1 MITYGTPAESD
12 GAGRGVH
19 GDLPG
24 CGWAKAGA
32 MQSVGWRNARPP
44 GTVST
49 LEDRRRVGPVLTEPS
64 AVPSGVASE
73 DSNLDST
80 FASLGL
86 RAELLSTLSA
96 LGYEEPT
103 PIQSATIPI
112 LVGGSDLL
120 GQAATGTGKTAAFA
134 LPILELLDPHSRGK
148 GPTALILVPTRELAL
163 QVSQAFHSYGR
174 ELGARL
180 VAIYGG
186 APARHQIDSLKRGV
200 DVVVATPG
208 RALDLIRRNALRLD
222 EVRTVVLDEADEMLE
237 MGFIEDIET
246 ILSLTPED
254 RQTVLFSAT
263 MPKRIDKLAS
273 QHLRN
278 PERISIRARATA
290 PDEVPRVRQT
300 AYTVTRQNKAAAL
313 GRILDAED
321 PVASIVFCR
330 TRGGVDTLTD
340 LLTARGYQAEALH
353 GGLTQD
359 QRDRVMGRLRAG
371 TTELLV
377 ATDVAARGLDVDHL
391 SHVVNYDLPTSPEA
405 YVHRIGRVGRAG
417 REGVALSLVE
427 PRERR
432 LLSSIEKLMRGH
444 VPVEPV
450 PTVTDVRQLRLR
462 RIRDAI
468 EGVLDDV
475 DAQGRHD
482 VYREVI
488 DEMLMHRDAT
498 DVAVAAFALLHEA
511 SQGAS
516 GEDDDRDLT
525 AAASSSD
532 GSPRRTS
539 GGRKTPGDARDSD
552 GSRKKRDPLE
562 GPTARLFVSLGR
574 KAHVTPGDLVGAI
587 TGEAGIK
594 GRDIGAITIHENFSL
609 VEVPEDKARKI
620 AKALNHCTIR
630 GRKASVRLDRG

>member
-1 MITYGTPAESD
+1 MTSPVDPDAE
-12 GAGRGVH
+12 
-19 GDLPG
+19 
-24 CGWAKAGA
+24 
-32 MQSVGWRNARPP
+32 
-44 GTVST
+44 
-49 LEDRRRVGPVLTEPS
+49 
-64 AVPSGVASE
+64 
-73 DSNLDST
+73 ST
-80 FASLGL
+80 FASIGL
-86 RAELLSTLSA
+86 RPELLSTLSA

-103 PIQSATIPI
+103 PIQAATIPV

-134 LPILELLDPHSRGK
+134 LPILERLDPQPRGA
-148 GPTALILVPTRELAL
+148 GPTGLVLVPTRELAL

-186 APARHQIDSLKRGV
+186 APARHQVDALRRGV

-208 RALDLIRRNALRLD
+208 RALDLHRRGALRLD

-237 MGFIEDIET
+237 MGFVEDIES
-246 ILSLTPED
+246 ILALTPTD

-273 QHLRN
+273 RHLRH
-278 PERISIRARATA
+278 PERISIRATEPA
-290 PDEVPRVRQT
+290 PDDVPRVRQT
-300 AYTVTRQNKAAAL
+300 AYMVTRQNKPAAL

-330 TRGGVDTLTD
+330 TRGGVDDLTD

-391 SHVVNYDLPTSPEA
+391 SHVVNYDLPMSPAA

-432 LLSSIEKLMRGH
+432 MLGTIEKLMRTT
-444 VPVEPV
+444 VRIEPV

-462 RIRDAI
+462 RTREAI
-468 EGVLDDV
+468 EDLLDDAE
-475 DAQGRHD
+475 AQVRLD
-482 VYREVI
+482 TYREAL
-488 DEMLMHRDAT
+488 DDLLLERDPA
-498 DVAVAAFALLHEA
+498 DVALAAFALAHEET
-511 SQGAS
+511 QGAS
-516 GEDDDRDLT
+516 TDDDDRDLS
-525 AAASSSD
+525 ASI
-532 GSPRRTS
+532 TS
-539 GGRKTPGDARDSD
+539 GDT
-552 GSRKKRDPLE
+552 GSRGKAGKKGDRDAAPSGGPARKRARIE
-562 GPTARLFVSLGR
+562 GPTTRLFISVGR
-574 KAHVTPGDLVGAI
+574 KAGVTPGDLVGAI
-587 TGEAGIK
+587 TGEAGLK
-594 GRDIGAITIHENFSL
+594 GRDIGAITVHESFSL
-609 VEVPEDKARKI
+609 VEVPEDKARKV
-620 AKALNHCTIR
+620 AKAMNHCTIR

>member
-1 MITYGTPAESD
+1 MTSD
-12 GAGRGVH
+12 N
-19 GDLPG
+19 D
-24 CGWAKAGA
+24 
-32 MQSVGWRNARPP
+32 
-44 GTVST
+44 
-49 LEDRRRVGPVLTEPS
+49 S
-64 AVPSGVASE
+64 ADP
-73 DSNLDST
+73 T
-80 FASLGL
+80 FTSLGL
-86 RAELLSTLSA
+86 RPELLSTLSA

-103 PIQSATIPI
+103 PIQAATIPI
-112 LVGGSDLL
+112 LVSGSDLL

-134 LPILELLDPHSRGK
+134 LPILEVLDPSVRGQ
-148 GPTALILVPTRELAL
+148 GPVALILVPTRELAL

-186 APARHQIDSLKRGV
+186 APARHQIDALRRGV

-208 RALDLIRRNALRLD
+208 RALDLIARKSLRLD

-237 MGFIEDIET
+237 MGFIEDIES
-246 ILSLTPED
+246 ILALTPTD

-278 PERISIRARATA
+278 PERISIQAKESAA
-290 PDEVPRVRQT
+290 DEVPRVRQT
-300 AYTVTRQNKAAAL
+300 AYIVTRQNKSAAL

-330 TRGGVDTLTD
+330 TRGGVDELAD

-391 SHVVNYDLPTSPEA
+391 SHVVNYDLPMSPEA

-432 LLSSIEKLMRGH
+432 MLKSIETLIRGQ
-444 VPVEPV
+444 VPVAQV
-450 PTVTDVRQLRLR
+450 PTVKDVRQMRLLRSR
-462 RIRDAI
+462 EAI
-468 EGVLDDV
+468 EALLDDPE
-475 DAQGRHD
+475 AQGRLD
-482 VYREVI
+482 TYREVL
-488 DEMLMHRDAT
+488 DEMLATRDAS
-498 DVAVAAFALLHEA
+498 DIALAAFALVHEA
-511 SQGAS
+511 SQGGPAD
-516 GEDDDRDLT
+516 EDERDLT
-525 AAASSSD
+525 APPALD
-532 GSPRRTS
+532 DQPR
-539 GGRKTPGDARDSD
+539 GKPGKKDHGD
-552 GSRKKRDPLE
+552 SRKADGPARKANRLE
-562 GPTARLFVSLGR
+562 GPTSRLFISVGR
-574 KAHVTPGDLVGAI
+574 KAGVTPGDLVGAI
-587 TGEAGIK
+587 TGEAGVK
-594 GRDIGAITIHENFSL
+594 GREIGAITVHEMYSL

-630 GRKASVRLDRG
+630 GRKAGVRLDRD